1 MSSKARILLVEREI
15 GAAIA
20 MQKVLYDAGYHVDL
34 AHDAATAVFQTLED
48 YRLDL
53 VLMDLQL
60 DEEMGGIE
68 AAERI
73 LVAKD
78 IPIIFRNRSAPLE
91 TLKQVKAIPNYGC
104 VSKEARVS
112 TLIQFMEMALSTFR
126 AERVGA
132 AVPKTAPFENGT
144 SDTNNGTSNLTELVP
159 YDALWLRVTSD
170 AIIILDNNLQVQNWN
185 KTATTT
191 YGWTFNE
198 AQGKDMNEL
207 LQTKYISESQLD
219 AQLALAEYG
228 HWRGLLQ
235 QVHKDGGTLYVET
248 SVTHLKADDGRII
261 GAMSVNQNVT
271 ERENSQLALLESE
284 KKFSIAFESSLVGMA
299 LTTVEGTWI
308 KTNSAYCQILG
319 YTAEELTQL
328 KFQDITHPDD
338 LPVNLNNYQRLL
350 AGEMNG
356 YTMEKRYIHKSGK
369 QIWVNVSVSL
379 ARNKNGEPWYFFVQ
393 LYDINAAKLAEER
406 LKSLLREK
414 EIILQEVHHRVKTNM
429 NTIASVLE
437 LQADQ
442 TTDVAT
448 ADYLKQA
455 IGRIR
460 SMGILY
466 DKLYGGDDFRH
477 LDIKDYLEELIKQ
490 SRNLFGLPSFAI
502 KSSIEN
508 LVLPSRNV
516 SAIGIIVNELL
527 ANGIQHAFPGR
538 DTGLISLTIRTSG
551 SHADLIYE
559 DDGIGVP
566 EHPSNGVAH
575 FGMTLIELLTS
586 QLKGKLQIS
595 AGEGNTGCRIAIRF
609 PLKP

>member
-1 MSSKARILLVEREI
+1 
-15 GAAIA
+15 
-20 MQKVLYDAGYHVDL
+20 
-34 AHDAATAVFQTLED
+34 
-48 YRLDL
+48 
-53 VLMDLQL
+53 
-60 DEEMGGIE
+60 
-68 AAERI
+68 
-73 LVAKD
+73 
-78 IPIIFRNRSAPLE
+78 
-91 TLKQVKAIPNYGC
+91 
-104 VSKEARVS
+104 
-112 TLIQFMEMALSTFR
+112 
-126 AERVGA
+126 
-132 AVPKTAPFENGT
+132 
-144 SDTNNGTSNLTELVP
+144 
-159 YDALWLRVTSD
+159 
-170 AIIILDNNLQVQNWN
+170 
-185 KTATTT
+185 
-191 YGWTFNE
+191 
-198 AQGKDMNEL
+198 
-207 LQTKYISESQLD
+207 
-219 AQLALAEYG
+219 
-228 HWRGLLQ
+228 LQ

-308 KTNSAYCQILG
+308 KTNNAYCQILG